1 MLVLDLFCFQSQR
14 NISAFL
20 DSPFGQSLSLDNR
33 QKLLDL
39 AQKFVDLSLEVEQV
53 DTFLRSAVD
62 NAA

>member
-1 MLVLDLFCFQSQR
+1 MLVLDLFCFLSQR

-20 DSPFGQSLSLDNR
+20 DSPFWQSLSLDNR
-33 QKLLDL
+33 LKLLDL